1 MIKKYFIL
9 LLLTMI
15 VGSVKASDIK
25 DSVVVHYINK
35 STENLN
41 IEEQK
46 KKKNIVKRILPEPS
60 YRRVGKPSV
69 FVPKGQWIVGATVAY
84 SENSAENYEFLIL
97 KDIKT
102 SGYNVKTEAFVGRA
116 MFDDGVLGV
125 RAGYKRTLMN
135 LKNLNLH
142 ISDDINLD
150 LQDYYSLNHS
160 FVGTVFLR
168 NYISLFNSNRF
179 GLFNDTQVSVESGQG
194 KTMNGKGEGLT
205 GTYTEN
211 TKFSVGISPG
221 LTVFINDFA
230 AFEASVGVLG
240 FESEWINQTKDQVET
255 GKYRKSS
262 ANFKVNL
269 FSLRL
274 GMTFYLN
281 PKKVNAR

>member
-1 MIKKYFIL
+1 MIKKYFTL
-9 LLLTMI
+9 FLLTMI
-15 VGSVKASDIK
+15 VGSVKASEAS
-25 DSVVVHYINK
+25 DSVVVHTISK
-35 STENLN
+35 PAGNLN
-41 IEEQK
+41 LEEQK

-60 YRRVGKPSV
+60 YRRVGKPAV

-97 KDIKT
+97 KDIQT

-116 MFDDGVLGV
+116 MFNDGVLGV
-125 RAGYKRTLMN
+125 RMGYQRTLLD
-135 LKNLNLH
+135 LKKLDIH
-142 ISDDINLD
+142 ISDDINLNLD
-150 LQDYYSLNHS
+150 DYYSLNHS

-194 KTMNGKGEGLT
+194 KTMNGKGETLSGV
-205 GTYTEN
+205 YTEN

-240 FESEWINQTKDQVET
+240 FESEWVNQTKDQVEM

-281 PKKVNAR
+281 PKKVNAK

>member
-1 MIKKYFIL
+1 MIKKYFIA
-9 LLLTMI
+9 LLLTI
-15 VGSVKASDIK
+15 AVSSVKASEEK
-25 DSVVVHYINK
+25 DSVVVHTLTKPVGTVNFEK
-35 STENLN
+35 
-41 IEEQK
+41 QVK
-46 KKKNIVKRILPEPS
+46 KENIVKRILPKPS
-60 YRRVGKPSV
+60 YRRVGKPEV

-84 SENSAENYEFLIL
+84 SENSANNHEFLIL
-97 KDIKT
+97 KDIQT
-102 SGYNVKTEAFVGRA
+102 EGYNVKTEAFCGRA

-125 RAGYKRTLMN
+125 RAGYQRTSIDLKKMN
-135 LKNLNLH
+135 IH
-142 ISDDINLD
+142 ISDDINLNLD
-150 LQDYYSLNHS
+150 DYYSLNHS

-168 NYISLFNSNRF
+168 NYISLFDSKRF
-179 GLFNDTQVSVESGQG
+179 GLFNDTQVSVENGQG
-194 KTMNGKGEGLT
+194 KTMNGKGESLSGV
-205 GTYTEN
+205 YTKN

-221 LTVFINDFA
+221 LTVFINDFS

-281 PKKVNAR
+281 PKKVNYK